1 MLRYLTAGE
10 SHGEA
15 LVAFLSGMP
24 AGLKIDQTFVNR
36 ELWRRQ
42 QGYGRGG
49 RMRIERDTAHILS
62 GVRHG
67 HTIGSPIAMS
77 LANNDWQNWTESL
90 PVAEGDPAKHKRV
103 ASPRPGHADLAGAL
117 KYNFPE
123 ARYVLERASARESAA
138 RVALCA
144 IAKLFLHKLG
154 IEVLSH
160 VVTTGA
166 ITLPDQVPWEKIRAL
181 HGREEVLLN
190 CADPEAEQRMKE
202 EVDKVL
208 KTGDSLGGVFEVVA
222 HQVPPGLGT
231 YVQWDERL
239 DALLAAAV
247 MSLQAVKAV
256 EIGAGVAAAFAPGSA
271 VHDEIGY
278 TASSGYTAFSRT
290 RNNAGGIEGGV
301 SNGQEIRVRGYLKPI
316 STLRRPL
323 QSVDFSTREPVKA
336 AYERS
341 DVCVVPA
348 AGVAAEAMVAL
359 TLARSALEKFGGDSM
374 IETLRSRHCLRRRA
388 AKAHRRHVRVD
399 VCRPRRRPRRPA
411 NRHRPPHRC
420 HRRHLQGRSRR
431 QTRPYQSRNYS
442 YRGPPLPERRMP
454 QHPRF
459 SRERISP
466 QQSHGSRPGRSW
478 QSL

>member
-1 MLRYLTAGE
+1 MLRYFTAGE

-15 LVAFLSGMP
+15 LIAFLSGLP
-24 AGLKIDQTFVNR
+24 AGLKVDQAFVDR

-49 RMRIERDTAHILS
+49 RMKIERDKAHILS

-67 HTIGSPIAMS
+67 KTIGSPIS
-77 LANNDWQNWTESL
+77 IQLENKDWKNWQESL
-90 PVAEGDPAKHKRV
+90 PVGEGDPAHHKRV

-138 RVALCA
+138 RVAIGALAKTFLCE
-144 IAKLFLHKLG
+144 LG
-154 IEVLSH
+154 IDVLIH
-160 VVTTGA
+160 VVA
-166 ITLPDQVPWEKIRAL
+166 IGNVTMQQEVSWDAIQSLFHQ
-181 HGREEVLLN
+181 EEILLN
-190 CADPEAEQRMKE
+190 CAHRETEQQMKE

-208 KTGDSLGGVFEVVA
+208 RNGDSIGGVFEVVA
-222 HQVPPGLGT
+222 HGVPPGLGT
-231 YVQWDERL
+231 YAQWDERL

-256 EIGAGVAAAFAPGSA
+256 EIGSGVSAAASPGSA

-278 TASSGYTAFSRT
+278 GSPVNFTGFTRA

-301 SNGQEIRVRGYLKPI
+301 SNGEEIRVRGYLKPI

-323 QSVDFSTREPVKA
+323 QSVDFSTREPVSA

-348 AGVAAEAMVAL
+348 AGVAGEAMVAL
-359 TLARSALEKFGGDSM
+359 TLARCALDKFGGDSM
-374 IETLRSRHCLRRRA
+374 GETLR
-388 AKAHRRHVRVD
+388 
-399 VCRPRRRPRRPA
+399 
-411 NRHRPPHRC
+411 NF
-420 HRRHLQGRSRR
+420 QGYCV
-431 QTRPYQSRNYS
+431 QLKNY
-442 YRGPPLPERRMP
+442 
-454 QHPRF
+454 
-459 SRERISP
+459 
-466 QQSHGSRPGRSW
+466 
-478 QSL
+478 

>member
-1 MLRYLTAGE
+1 MLRYFTAGE

-15 LVAFLSGMP
+15 LVAFLSGIP
-24 AGLKIDQTFVNR
+24 AGLKIDQAFLDR

-49 RMRIERDTAHILS
+49 RMKIERDSAHILS

-67 HTIGSPIAMS
+67 MTIGSPIS
-77 LANNDWQNWTESL
+77 VQLENKDWKNWQESL
-90 PVAEGDPAKHKRV
+90 PVGDGDPAKHKRV

-117 KYNFPE
+117 KYNFSE

-138 RVALCA
+138 RVAIGA
-144 IAKLFLHKLG
+144 IAKLFLRELG

-160 VVTTGA
+160 VITTGSVTVHEPVA
-166 ITLPDQVPWEKIRAL
+166 WEKIRAL
-181 HGREEVLLN
+181 QDRDDVLLN
-190 CADPEAEQRMKE
+190 CADSELEQRMKE

-231 YVQWDERL
+231 YAQWDERL
-239 DALLAAAV
+239 DALLAGAV

-256 EIGAGVAAAFAPGSA
+256 EIGSGVAAAFSPGSA

-278 TASSGYTAFSRT
+278 TGSSGFTAFSRAH
-290 RNNAGGIEGGV
+290 NNAGGIEGGI
-301 SNGQEIRVRGYLKPI
+301 SNGEEVRVRGYLKPI

-348 AGVAAEAMVAL
+348 AGVAAESMVAL
-359 TLARSALEKFGGDSM
+359 TLARCALEKFGGDSM
-374 IETLRSRHCLRRRA
+374 AETLR
-388 AKAHRRHVRVD
+388 
-399 VCRPRRRPRRPA
+399 
-411 NRHRPPHRC
+411 NFQGYC
-420 HRRHLQGRSRR
+420 HQLK
-431 QTRPYQSRNYS
+431 NY
-442 YRGPPLPERRMP
+442 
-454 QHPRF
+454 
-459 SRERISP
+459 
-466 QQSHGSRPGRSW
+466 
-478 QSL
+478 

>member
-1 MLRYLTAGE
+1 MLRYFTAGE

-15 LVAFLSGMP
+15 LVAFLSGVP
-24 AGLKIDQTFVNR
+24 AGLKVEQSFLDR

-62 GVRHG
+62 GIRHG
-67 HTIGSPIAMS
+67 MTIGSPIS
-77 LANNDWQNWTESL
+77 VQLENKDWKNWQEAL
-90 PVAEGDPAKHKRV
+90 PVEEGDPALHKQV

-138 RVALCA
+138 RVAIGA
-144 IAKLFLHKLG
+144 IAKAFLRELG
-154 IEVLSH
+154 VEVLSH
-160 VVTTGA
+160 VVAVGSVA
-166 ITLPDQVPWEKIRAL
+166 IQHEVPWERIEVLYK
-181 HGREEVLLN
+181 EEEILLN
-190 CADPEAEQRMKE
+190 CAEPEVQQRMKE

-208 KTGDSLGGVFEVVA
+208 RTGDSLGGVFEVVA
-222 HQVPPGLGT
+222 HGVPPGLGT
-231 YVQWDERL
+231 YAQWDERL

-256 EIGAGVAAAFAPGSA
+256 EIGSGIAAAASPGSA

-278 TASSGYTAFSRT
+278 GQPANFTAFTRT

-301 SNGQEIRVRGYLKPI
+301 SNGEEIRVRGYLKPI

-323 QSVDFSTREPVKA
+323 QSVDFATRQPVRA

-359 TLARSALEKFGGDSM
+359 TLGRCALDKFGGDSM
-374 IETLRSRHCLRRRA
+374 GETLR
-388 AKAHRRHVRVD
+388 
-399 VCRPRRRPRRPA
+399 
-411 NRHRPPHRC
+411 NF
-420 HRRHLQGRSRR
+420 QGYR
-431 QTRPYQSRNYS
+431 QQLENY
-442 YRGPPLPERRMP
+442 
-454 QHPRF
+454 
-459 SRERISP
+459 
-466 QQSHGSRPGRSW
+466 
-478 QSL
+478 

>member
-1 MLRYLTAGE
+1 MLRYFTAGE

-15 LVAFLSGMP
+15 LVAFLSGLP
-24 AGLKIDQTFVNR
+24 AGLKVDQVFLDR

-49 RMRIERDTAHILS
+49 RMKIERDTAHILS

-67 HTIGSPIAMS
+67 MTIGSPIS
-77 LANNDWQNWTESL
+77 IQLENRDWKNWQESL
-90 PVAEGDPAKHKRV
+90 PVGEGDPTRHKRV

-138 RVALCA
+138 RVAIGALGK
-144 IAKLFLHKLG
+144 IFLRELG

-160 VVTTGA
+160 VVAAGKVAMHQEVT
-166 ITLPDQVPWEKIRAL
+166 WEQIQAL
-181 HGREEVLLN
+181 YQQEEILLN
-190 CADPEAEQRMKE
+190 CADKDTEQRMKD

-222 HQVPPGLGT
+222 HGAPPGLGT
-231 YVQWDERL
+231 YAQWDERL
-239 DALLAAAV
+239 DALLAGAV

-256 EIGAGVAAAFAPGSA
+256 EIGSGFTAAASPGSA

-278 TASSGYTAFSRT
+278 GKEPISESGFTAFTRS

-323 QSVDFSTREPVKA
+323 QSVDFATRQPVSA

-359 TLARSALEKFGGDSM
+359 TLAHCALEKFGGDSM
-374 IETLRSRHCLRRRA
+374 GETLRNFQGYCLQL
-388 AKAHRRHVRVD
+388 K
-399 VCRPRRRPRRPA
+399 
-411 NRHRPPHRC
+411 
-420 HRRHLQGRSRR
+420 
-431 QTRPYQSRNYS
+431 NY
-442 YRGPPLPERRMP
+442 
-454 QHPRF
+454 
-459 SRERISP
+459 
-466 QQSHGSRPGRSW
+466 
-478 QSL
+478 

>member
-1 MLRYLTAGE
+1 VTRAEVAESGQQQTEIILTKDCNDGYARPQKIPKIGPNSCRFSDIGYNSSTMLRYFTSGE

-15 LVAFLSGMP
+15 LVAFLSGLP
-24 AGLKIDQTFVNR
+24 AGLKVDQKFIDR

-42 QGYGRGG
+42 QGFGRGG
-49 RMRIERDTAHILS
+49 RMKIETDTAHILS

-67 HTIGSPIAMS
+67 ATIGSPISVM
-77 LANNDWQNWTESL
+77 LQNRDWKNWEESL
-90 PVAEGDPAKHKRV
+90 PVEPGDPEKHKRV

-117 KYNFPE
+117 KYNFSE

-138 RVALCA
+138 RVAIGAL
-144 IAKLFLHKLG
+144 AKLFLQALG

-160 VVTTGA
+160 VISVGATT
-166 ITLPDQVPWEKIRAL
+166 LEEPVDWERIRAL
-181 HGREEVLLN
+181 WDKEEVLLN
-190 CADPEAEQRMKE
+190 CADAETEQRMKA
-202 EVDKVL
+202 EVDRVL
-208 KTGDSLGGVFEVVA
+208 RTGDSVGGVFEVVA
-222 HQVPPGLGT
+222 HNVPPGLGT

-256 EIGAGVAAAFAPGSA
+256 EIGAGITAAASAGSA

-278 TASSGYTAFSRT
+278 AAEKGFTGFT
-290 RNNAGGIEGGV
+290 RPKNNAGGIEGGV

-323 QSVDFSTREPVKA
+323 QSVDFASRQPVKA

-359 TLARSALEKFGGDSM
+359 TMARVALEKFGGDSM
-374 IETLRSRHCLRRRA
+374 VETLR
-388 AKAHRRHVRVD
+388 
-399 VCRPRRRPRRPA
+399 
-411 NRHRPPHRC
+411 NY
-420 HRRHLQGRSRR
+420 QGYC
-431 QTRPYQSRNYS
+431 QQLKNY
-442 YRGPPLPERRMP
+442 
-454 QHPRF
+454 
-459 SRERISP
+459 
-466 QQSHGSRPGRSW
+466 
-478 QSL
+478 

>member
-1 MLRYLTAGE
+1 MLRYFTAGE

-15 LVAFLSGMP
+15 LVAFLSGLP
-24 AGLKIDQTFVNR
+24 AGLRIDQSFLDR

-49 RMRIERDTAHILS
+49 RMKMERDTAHILS

-67 HTIGSPIAMS
+67 MTIGSPIS
-77 LANNDWQNWTESL
+77 VQLENKDWKNWQESL
-90 PVAEGDPAKHKRV
+90 PVAEGDPARHKRV

-138 RVALCA
+138 RVAVGA
-144 IAKLFLHKLG
+144 IAKAFLRELG

-160 VVTTGA
+160 VVSVGNVSIEKT
-166 ITLPDQVPWEKIRAL
+166 VPWEQIYAL
-181 HGREEVLLN
+181 YRQEEILLN
-190 CADPEAEQRMKE
+190 CAEPEVEQRMKD
-202 EVDKVL
+202 EVDKIL

-222 HQVPPGLGT
+222 HGVPPGLGT
-231 YVQWDERL
+231 YAQWDERL

-256 EIGAGVAAAFAPGSA
+256 EIGSGISAATALGST

-278 TASSGYTAFSRT
+278 GKLAAFTGFTRT
-290 RNNAGGIEGGV
+290 RNHAGGIEGGV
-301 SNGQEIRVRGYLKPI
+301 SNGEEIRVSGYLKPI

-323 QSVDFSTREPVKA
+323 QSVDFATREPVKA

-348 AGVAAEAMVAL
+348 AGVAAEAMVVL
-359 TLARSALEKFGGDSM
+359 TLARCALDKFGGDSM
-374 IETLRSRHCLRRRA
+374 GETLRNFH
-388 AKAHRRHVRVD
+388 
-399 VCRPRRRPRRPA
+399 
-411 NRHRPPHRC
+411 
-420 HRRHLQGRSRR
+420 GYR
-431 QTRPYQSRNYS
+431 QQLES
-442 YRGPPLPERRMP
+442 Y
-454 QHPRF
+454 
-459 SRERISP
+459 
-466 QQSHGSRPGRSW
+466 
-478 QSL
+478 